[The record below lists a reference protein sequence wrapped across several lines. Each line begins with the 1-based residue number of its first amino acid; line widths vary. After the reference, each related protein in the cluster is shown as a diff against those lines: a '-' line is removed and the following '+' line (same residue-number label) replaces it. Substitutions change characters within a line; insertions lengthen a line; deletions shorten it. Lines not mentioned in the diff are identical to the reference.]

1 MSKNNQNFGK
11 LFLVGFPVT
20 DRCNLTCPHCL
31 SRINGNLK
39 KSPDMEPYIAEYL
52 ASEIAGRVEYINLS
66 AGYGETYLNKNI
78 SRILDVFHHHGIK
91 TITYTNG
98 SDASREGI
106 LNSYT
111 DILLISIDEYHSS
124 CDTIFFDRQCSLI
137 NDISI
142 TGERSIAEKIVLT
155 CALDSKYF
163 CPEYIGA
170 IAILCDKYPFLSAEF
185 HWRMEYCH
193 DNAKKGCTGQVIESY
208 IGYFNMID
216 KGKITPPPFLHY
228 PDNQC
233 SDIFRSLYFDSQGN
247 LRKCCIFP
255 DTITGLNIFQQSLEE
270 ILNAPQL
277 EAIRKYW
284 KENNGY
290 SFCRKCPIG
299 FGIV

>member
-1 MSKNNQNFGK
+1 
-11 LFLVGFPVT
+11 
-20 DRCNLTCPHCL
+20 
-31 SRINGNLK
+31 
-39 KSPDMEPYIAEYL
+39 MEPHIAEYL

-124 CDTIFFDRQCSLI
+124 CDAIFFDRQCSLI

-170 IAILCDKYPFLSAEF
+170 IAMLCDKFPFLSAEF

>member
-1 MSKNNQNFGK
+1 
-11 LFLVGFPVT
+11 
-20 DRCNLTCPHCL
+20 
-31 SRINGNLK
+31 
-39 KSPDMEPYIAEYL
+39 MEPHIAEYL

-66 AGYGETYLNKNI
+66 AGYGETYLNKSI

-185 HWRMEYCH
+185 HWRME
-193 DNAKKGCTGQVIESY
+193 TSL
-208 IGYFNMID
+208 D
-216 KGKITPPPFLHY
+216 KGTQRKTTENELPSLT
-228 PDNQC
+228 QC
-233 SDIFRSLYFDSQGN
+233 
-247 LRKCCIFP
+247 
-255 DTITGLNIFQQSLEE
+255 T
-270 ILNAPQL
+270 A
-277 EAIRKYW
+277 
-284 KENNGY
+284 
-290 SFCRKCPIG
+290 
-299 FGIV
+299 